1 MRFPLAA
8 AMLMLGASLASAQM
22 PPQPPAQPAQPDPV
36 DVILERWEKAMSQI
50 DSFEAECHRTS
61 KDKVFNNVEK
71 FEGRVRFMKGS
82 AATKTAPRAS
92 LELVRKDRPDV
103 YEKLVCNG
111 THVFE
116 YVASDKAIRVYELP
130 KNVGVGDDN
139 FLQFVFGM
147 KAAEAKSRY
156 KMVYAGRDDHYYY
169 LDVFPIQPRD
179 QAEFTKARL
188 VFLQQTSLPRQ
199 IWFLKP
205 NQNEISWDFPRANP
219 NAQLTAQTFPN
230 PTLPQGWQWQRMPA
244 PGQNPP
250 ANPNA
255 NNVKPTVRFNNGN

>member
-8 AMLMLGASLASAQM
+8 ALLMLGASLVSAQQ
-22 PPQPPAQPAQPDPV
+22 PPQPPAQPGQPDPV
-36 DVILERWEKAMSQI
+36 DIILERWEKAMSQI
-50 DSFEAECHRTS
+50 DSFEAECHRSS
-61 KDKVFNNVEK
+61 KDKVFNTTEK
-71 FEGRVRFMKGS
+71 FEGRPFHERE
-82 AATKTAPRAS
+82 RR
-92 LELVRKDRPDV
+92 RKDRPPRV
-103 YEKLVCNG
+103 WNWSARIGLTSMRSSSATER
-111 THVFE
+111 VFE
-116 YVASDKAIRVYELP
+116 YVPSDKAIRVYELP

-250 ANPNA
+250 PNPNA